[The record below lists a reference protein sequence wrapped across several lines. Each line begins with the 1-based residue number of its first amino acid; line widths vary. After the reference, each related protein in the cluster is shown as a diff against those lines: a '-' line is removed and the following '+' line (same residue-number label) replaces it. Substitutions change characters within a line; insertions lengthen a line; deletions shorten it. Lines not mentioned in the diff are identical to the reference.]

1 MENDIITYIEVLN
14 HDDEI
19 IKQYHRQRYGIT
31 SGRDVKF
38 TRSGLRFPTP
48 ARREKV
54 LSMRREKPKLRKA
67 G

>member
-1 MENDIITYIEVLN
+1 VLN

-19 IKQYHRQRYGIT
+19 IKRYHRQRYGIT

-38 TRSGLRFPTP
+38 TSSGLRFPTP
-48 ARREKV
+48 ARREKM
-54 LSMRREKPKLRKA
+54 LHLRCEKPKLRKA